1 MTTAYENQNLPKVIL
16 VGDPRLGEIFSNC
29 GAQWIIQPVQPTV
42 SSMWDAIENGVLD
55 SEASIAIFTEGTSS
69 TPDEL
74 EATLLSFAPYS
85 DTFLI
90 ASETRGQQ
98 ILKRAQELVP
108 TVEGADPS
116 KPIWQLPINNV
127 QQALH
132 IMQQVLAGK
141 VAWNTPAV
149 APMPPRPA
157 VPQPQIQQPPQPMQ
171 PVVPTPPPVPQPQ
184 PVYTQP
190 IPAPQGQTYNPQTT
204 ATTPDPAQLRNYEQG
219 RIYAEHVMQQ
229 ASTTTP
235 KPANALPGQMTIA
248 CMSSKGG
255 SGKSTTALCLAGIIA
270 KTAAAAGQP
279 KSVVLVDL
287 DTRDGQVGS
296 LIGKYMPT
304 SINIR
309 VMPRWDANAVRQ
321 NLVHD
326 SKLGIDALLAPVRP
340 RNADDVG
347 PEFYKE
353 IIGVLQTTHDVVIMD
368 CSVNYLDPL
377 LGTAFSMADEI
388 LFVTT
393 LATTSVQGMAR
404 SLTELF
410 ADPSDGGLG
419 IPRHKVGIVANQV
432 VRNVGMGK
440 DKLLRAALGAPL
452 VGQIPSD
459 QDAVL
464 LATNQTKM
472 GSLLQHPTLGPAYYK
487 LARECLPG
495 WNLAPI
501 TTEMATVLNN
511 DNAQQAPSATAE
523 TEQRPQKKKGLFSR

>member
-1 MTTAYENQNLPKVIL
+1 
-16 VGDPRLGEIFSNC
+16 
-29 GAQWIIQPVQPTV
+29 
-42 SSMWDAIENGVLD
+42 MWDAIESGIID
-55 SEASIAIFTEGTSS
+55 SEAAIAIFTEGTSS

-90 ASETRGQQ
+90 ATEASGQQ

-127 QQALH
+127 QQALQM
-132 IMQQVLAGK
+132 MQQVLSGK
-141 VAWNTPAV
+141 VVWNAPNTT
-149 APMPPRPA
+149 PMPPRPPM
-157 VPQPQIQQPPQPMQ
+157 PQPPVQQQAPMMPQPPAQQQAPMPPQQPA
-171 PVVPTPPPVPQPQ
+171 Q
-184 PVYTQP
+184 PVYA
-190 IPAPQGQTYNPQTT
+190 PAPTLQGQTYSPQTT

-219 RIYAEHVMQQ
+219 RIYAEHVIQQ

-235 KPANALPGQMTIA
+235 KPANAIPGQMTIA

-255 SGKSTTALCLAGIIA
+255 SGKSTTALCLAGTIA

-501 TTEMATVLNN
+501 TAEMAAVLNN
-511 DNAQQAPSATAE
+511 DNTQQNTPAAAE
-523 TEQRPQKKKGLFSR
+523 EQQRPQKKKGLFGR